1 MLFGRLKWLSASRFA
16 SSVSGLWTKARRGG
30 RAIGNLVSRVFATGN
45 VNMMAWL
52 TETQLSEGLMFASID
67 VHCVHQE
74 SGDGWMPDVRLDV
87 LFSRFCATDEMLFTL
102 VDLCLIA

>member
-67 VHCVHQE
+67 VLIKRVMMAGCLMC
-74 SGDGWMPDVRLDV
+74 GWMCCFREFVQQMRC
-87 LFSRFCATDEMLFTL
+87 FSPS
-102 VDLCLIA
+102 LIYVS